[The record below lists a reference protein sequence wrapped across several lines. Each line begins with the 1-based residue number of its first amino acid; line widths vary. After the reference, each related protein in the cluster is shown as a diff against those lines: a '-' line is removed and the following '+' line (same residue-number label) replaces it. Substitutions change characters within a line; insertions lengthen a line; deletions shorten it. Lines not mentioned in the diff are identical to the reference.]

1 MGRVHMQKQTNA
13 KSKYFELAIPGYS
26 PYKELYVSK
35 MLYQFKCENFLM
47 HFPINSKL

>member
-1 MGRVHMQKQTNA
+1 MQKQTNA

-35 MLYQFKCENFLM
+35 ILYQFFDFMGENVKIF
-47 HFPINSKL
+47 